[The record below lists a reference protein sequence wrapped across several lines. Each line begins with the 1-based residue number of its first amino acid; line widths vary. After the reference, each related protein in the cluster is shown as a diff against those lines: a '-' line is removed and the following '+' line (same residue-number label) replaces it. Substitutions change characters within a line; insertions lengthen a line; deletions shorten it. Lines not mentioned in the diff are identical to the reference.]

1 MVDIGR
7 IHAERG
13 ARQSALAGRDGARVR
28 PRVGAHRMAPAIA
41 AVRPARVEDLDDL
54 LAVEQRCFS
63 TDRLSRASLRRFLRA
78 SSARTIVAL
87 RQGRIAGY
95 ALVTLPNGAEH
106 GRLYSFAVAPDARGH
121 GVGRRLLAAAEKA
134 ALEAGRG
141 ALRLEVRPDNRAAR
155 ALYRS
160 RGFVANGRRENYYQD
175 NADALRMEKI
185 LVLPRTPGPGVPYF
199 AQTLDFTCGPAALLM
214 AMAALD
220 HRTPLARA
228 AELQLWRESTL
239 IFMTSGHG
247 GCDPFGLAL
256 AASRRGF
263 KAAIFVS
270 DLDDL
275 FLESVRKPEKREV
288 MRLVQRDFRRQL
300 RTTSI
305 VVHGRALRMTELD
318 AFLDAG
324 AVPVMLVSGF
334 RVYRQKIPHWVV
346 VTGADRRYVYLHD
359 PYIWRRKGRTAQDSM
374 HQPINRRE
382 FLRMIRYGKAKLQA
396 AIILSRGG
404 ENPVRPRANGH
415 GAA

>member
-13 ARQSALAGRDGARVR
+13 AHRPKLSGRDGARVH
-28 PRVGAHRMAPAIA
+28 PRAGTHRLAPLIA

-54 LAVEQRCFS
+54 LVVEQRCFS

-95 ALVTLPNGAEH
+95 ALITLPNGAEH
-106 GRLYSFAVAPDARGH
+106 GRLYSFAVVPDARGH

-134 ALEAGRG
+134 TLEAGRST
-141 ALRLEVRPDNRAAR
+141 LRLEVRPDNRKAR

-160 RGFVANGRRENYYQD
+160 RGFVANGRRKNYYQD

-185 LVLPRTPGPGVPYF
+185 LVLPKMPGPGVPYF

-256 AASRRGF
+256 AADRRGF

-305 VVHGRALRMTELD
+305 VVHGRALRMSELD

-324 AVPVMLVSGF
+324 AIPVMLVSGF

-359 PYIWRRKGRTAQDSM
+359 PYIWRRNGRTAQDSM
-374 HQPINRRE
+374 HQPVNRHE
-382 FLRMIRYGKAKLQA
+382 FQRMIRYGKAKLQA

-404 ENPVRPRANGH
+404 EKPVRPRPSGN